1 MSDAPPFVAHQD
13 KADDPSYVPSFRIG
27 ERDLGERQ
35 RQAVEAVQDLPGWLR
50 EEDALKLYELAWFSS
65 GPILEIGTYRGK
77 SAVLMA
83 RALREAG
90 RPGPI
95 VSLDVD
101 RDALRAAAALAAD
114 RELADRIALVRGT
127 AEQLF
132 RSVPGL
138 RPALVFLDGDHSRS
152 GVARD
157 LRALEPRVPA
167 GGLLLFHDYHD
178 ARNADV
184 SEPDYGVVQ
193 GVEESWVPRQCEF
206 AGVFGCCGLFR
217 RRTGPS
223 GALEVGELPRPAQI
237 TDLGREPLASW
248 FARRVVG
255 GTARRVAR
263 LR

>member
-1 MSDAPPFVAHQD
+1 MSDAPSFVAYRD
-13 KADDPSYVPSFRIG
+13 KADDPSYVPSFQIG

-35 RQAVEAVQDLPGWLR
+35 RRAVEAVQDLPGWLR

-65 GPILEIGTYRGK
+65 GPVLDIGTYRGK
-77 SAVLMA
+77 SAILMA
-83 RALREAG
+83 QALRDAD

-95 VSLDVD
+95 VSLDVE
-101 RDALRAAAALAAD
+101 RDALRAAAALAAG

-138 RPALVFLDGDHSRS
+138 RPALVFLDGDHSRG

-167 GGLLLFHDYHD
+167 GGLMLFHDYYD
-178 ARNADV
+178 ARNADP

-193 GVEESWVPRQCEF
+193 GVEESWVPRHCEF

-223 GALEVGELPRPAQI
+223 GGVDGELPRAAAI
-237 TDLGREPLASW
+237 TDLGREPLGSW
-248 FARRVVG
+248 LARRVVG
-255 GTARRVAR
+255 AMRRR
-263 LR
+263 IKR